1 MDPSTV
7 KVIVWIAIALLGVWF
22 AFTLKKYF
30 AGVGELSDAQNREE
44 QKFVES
50 AIAEA
55 QREKIEA
62 RNWGAE
68 VPPPA
73 EIPSLPPANPAPPL
87 PPPLAPLAHHPSPI
101 THNSSPTTT
110 HHPSLDSAIHRLRA
124 LRIIEDR
131 EGELPLSVP
140 PNGVLYRMR
149 RGGTMAIL
157 PRVESEASLEHFV
170 KRFDM
175 VVCIAAG
182 GTLVVMERLDSR
194 AVELVDGP
202 GTF

>member
-1 MDPSTV
+1 MDPNTV
-7 KVIVWIAIALLGVWF
+7 KIVVWIAIALLGVWF

-44 QKFVES
+44 EKFVES

-73 EIPSLPPANPAPPL
+73 EIPSLPPTNQAPP
-87 PPPLAPLAHHPSPI
+87 PPPPSPI
-101 THNSSPTTT
+101 THPSSPITHHPAPIT